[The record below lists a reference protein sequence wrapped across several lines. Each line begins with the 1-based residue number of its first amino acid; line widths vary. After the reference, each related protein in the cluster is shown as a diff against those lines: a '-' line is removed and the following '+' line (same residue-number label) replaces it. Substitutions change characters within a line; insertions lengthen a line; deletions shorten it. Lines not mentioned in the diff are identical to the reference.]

1 MTTFFVLSNY
11 LYSKLKQMLF
21 NLQLINPDQSRESL
35 LLSGSSWSN
44 CVSYAEGTGKEISL
58 IQLQQSTSINIIG
71 TLTNNSY
78 VLTLKDNITL
88 SVSYTIFYS
97 TFDEM
102 VTWLQSLTDKTLVG
116 INSIQRQFIT
126 I

>member
-102 VTWLQSLTDKTLVG
+102 VTWFQSLTDKTLVG